1 MARVAAR
8 CARQAGFTILEV
20 LTAFVL
26 LAVALAAI
34 LQIFSSG
41 LRDAQLAD
49 EYARAT
55 MMAQSRL
62 AALTAAETVGE
73 GTSSGVDSPFSWTL
87 AAVPYDDRQEDPAT
101 AAQGE
106 YNLAV
111 RLLRVE
117 SRVAWHAAD
126 GRDREVRLATLV
138 LAGRP

>member
-1 MARVAAR
+1 MVRSGPAGEG
-8 CARQAGFTILEV
+8 GFTILEV

-34 LQIFSSG
+34 LQLFSSA
-41 LRDAQLAD
+41 LNDAQIAD

-62 AALTAAETVGE
+62 SEFTTSETVDE
-73 GTSSGVDSPFSWTL
+73 GTRSGRDPPFSWTL
-87 AAVPYDDRQEDPAT
+87 EATPYDERQEDPAI

-106 YNLAV
+106 YRLGV

-126 GRDREVRLATLV
+126 GRDRVVRLTTLQ
-138 LAGRP
+138 LANRP